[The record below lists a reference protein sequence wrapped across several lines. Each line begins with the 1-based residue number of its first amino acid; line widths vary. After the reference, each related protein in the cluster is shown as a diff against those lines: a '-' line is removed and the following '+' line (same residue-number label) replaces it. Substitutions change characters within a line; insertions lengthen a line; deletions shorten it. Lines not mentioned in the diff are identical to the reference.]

1 VVSLGQALPSMQAV
15 GAACPIRSGTPRRSG
30 IYHTSCSDPSLGSAL
45 RILATLT
52 VRACIG

>member
-1 VVSLGQALPSMQAV
+1 VVSLGTRSALNADRGCRVPDPQWDSPQI
-15 GAACPIRSGTPRRSG
+15 GHLPQLLQRS
-30 IYHTSCSDPSLGSAL
+30 SLGSAL